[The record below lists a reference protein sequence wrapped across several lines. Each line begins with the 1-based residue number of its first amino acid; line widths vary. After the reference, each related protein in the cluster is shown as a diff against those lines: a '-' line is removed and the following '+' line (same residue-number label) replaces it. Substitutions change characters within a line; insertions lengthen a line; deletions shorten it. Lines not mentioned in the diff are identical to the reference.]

1 MLVRDY
7 DYYYMSTIIENLNP
21 ENDWD
26 LIVEF
31 KR

>member
-1 MLVRDY
+1 MIVRDY
-7 DYYYMSTIIENLNP
+7 DYYMSTIIENLNP